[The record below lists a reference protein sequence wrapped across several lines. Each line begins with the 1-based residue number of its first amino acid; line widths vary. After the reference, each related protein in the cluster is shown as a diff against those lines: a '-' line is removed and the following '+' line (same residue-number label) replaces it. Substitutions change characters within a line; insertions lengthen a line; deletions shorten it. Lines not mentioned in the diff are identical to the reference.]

1 MLTNCV
7 KYEVLSNNGLN
18 GVKEKYK
25 YFISHPQEAM
35 SIGNKA
41 RAEILHGHTLQ
52 HRVRTMIEKL
62 STFKKK
68 RPQAAKAEK

>member
-7 KYEVLSNNGLN
+7 KYEILSNRGLQ

-35 SIGNKA
+35 DIGNKA
-41 RAEILHGHTLQ
+41 RAEILHGHTLK
-52 HRVRTMIEKL
+52 HRIQTIIDKL
-62 STFKKK
+62 SSCKK
-68 RPQAAKAEK
+68 RKAQPAKAPE